1 MTTTT
6 RLAPW
11 PAALL
16 CAGAVFA
23 PPVVAQDVKPGL
35 WEINT
40 RMQHSDKAMQ
50 DAMAKMQQQM
60 ASTSPAQRKQMESM
74 MGGMGM
80 SVDGKGGMRI
90 KSCVTPEDA
99 ARMKVPVQE
108 GDCTTSPPQRSGNAT
123 TFSYQ
128 CTNPA
133 SKGEATV
140 TLLSPT
146 AYTMK
151 NKTQVTQKGK
161 TSTIEMEAEGR
172 WLGDDCTGALNAP
185 QKNKKR

>member
-6 RLAPW
+6 RLPLW

-16 CAGAVFA
+16 CAGALSA
-23 PPVVAQDVKPGL
+23 LPASAQDVKPGL
-35 WEINT
+35 WEIST

-60 ASTSPAQRKQMESM
+60 ASMSPAQRKQMEGM

-80 SVDGKGGMRI
+80 AVDGKGGMRI

-99 ARMKVPVQE
+99 ARSKVPVQD
-108 GDCTTSPPQRSGNAT
+108 GDCTTSPPKRSGNST

-128 CTNPA
+128 CTDPV

-140 TLLSPT
+140 TFLSPT
-146 AYTMK
+146 AYTLK
-151 NKTQVTQKGK
+151 NKTQVTERGK
-161 TSTIEMEAEGR
+161 TSTIDMEAEGR
-172 WLGDDCTGALNAP
+172 WLSDDCTGALNAP